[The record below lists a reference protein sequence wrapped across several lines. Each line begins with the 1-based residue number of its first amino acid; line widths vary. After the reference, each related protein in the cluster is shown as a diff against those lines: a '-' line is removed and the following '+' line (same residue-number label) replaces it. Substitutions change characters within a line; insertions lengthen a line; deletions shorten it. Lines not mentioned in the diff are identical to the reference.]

1 MRGCFVL
8 GMSCTRGRFVCASTE
23 LFSNRNL
30 FKEVIN
36 IANRNLFKEVIN
48 ISNRN
53 LFKEIINISKAETM
67 NVKTCWLI

>member
-23 LFSNRNL
+23 LFS
-30 FKEVIN
+30 
-36 IANRNLFKEVIN
+36 NRNLFKEVIN